1 MIEAGL
7 VYIIRKET
15 KYETKSRELVS
26 ILSSQHHDIEELD
39 FQQALDTDFSSSIM
53 IIVDV
58 TLEDYQT
65 VSALRIILQ
74 EPKDKSIP
82 LFFVIGSMQR
92 KEIIQAQSLNA
103 TDFLAHPIK
112 ASEFTKKLKNIA
124 NNSIENSWS
133 NLSAIQEATL
143 KVSLKVFE
151 DTFTKMEQGELIS
164 NEEMRE
170 SCDLIIKATE
180 EGGLTTM
187 LSAIRTHH
195 NYTFRHSMMVSGYLS
210 AFGLLLKMRN
220 TDLQNVTTCGLVH
233 DIGKANVSP
242 ELLNKPGPLT
252 DEEWKEMKLHVKG
265 GVKTGHRAA

>member
-1 MIEAGL
+1 M
-7 VYIIRKET
+7 
-15 KYETKSRELVS
+15 
-26 ILSSQHHDIEELD
+26 
-39 FQQALDTDFSSSIM
+39 
-53 IIVDV
+53 
-58 TLEDYQT
+58 
-65 VSALRIILQ
+65 
-74 EPKDKSIP
+74 
-82 LFFVIGSMQR
+82 
-92 KEIIQAQSLNA
+92 
-103 TDFLAHPIK
+103 
-112 ASEFTKKLKNIA
+112 
-124 NNSIENSWS
+124 
-133 NLSAIQEATL
+133 SAIQEATL